1 MTIAQNTKQSGFTS
15 AESGIRL
22 VKEGGNTLPDT
33 SAHPVKNAL
42 AKFWAP
48 VPWLPEAAILRQK
61 IISSP
66 SASCFE
72 GDISQQSL

>member
-48 VPWLPEAAILRQK
+48 FLGYLKLRL
-61 IISSP
+61 SSK
-66 SASCFE
+66 
-72 GDISQQSL
+72 